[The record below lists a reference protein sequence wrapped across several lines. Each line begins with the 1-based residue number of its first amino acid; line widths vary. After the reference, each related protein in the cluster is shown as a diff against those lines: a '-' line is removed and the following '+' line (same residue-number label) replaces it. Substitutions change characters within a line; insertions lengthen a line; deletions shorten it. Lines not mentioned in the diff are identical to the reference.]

1 MRDDEMKYYRPDPW
15 DGKENIYAY
24 RADGSQ
30 DSFIIDGLVL
40 LTDEEVDSYY
50 ERLNAAGEA
59 IRAAARE
66 EEWRNSE
73 IRVVKDNLDAI
84 LFEDPDALPGTE
96 SQWKAYGVALRRWK
110 EGAESYPHEEHR
122 PSRPA

>member
-1 MRDDEMKYYRPDPW
+1 MRNVEMKYYRPDPW

-24 RADGSQ
+24 GADGSQ

-59 IRAAARE
+59 IRAASRE

-110 EGAESYPHEEHR
+110 EGAESFPHEKHR
-122 PSRPA
+122 PSRPV